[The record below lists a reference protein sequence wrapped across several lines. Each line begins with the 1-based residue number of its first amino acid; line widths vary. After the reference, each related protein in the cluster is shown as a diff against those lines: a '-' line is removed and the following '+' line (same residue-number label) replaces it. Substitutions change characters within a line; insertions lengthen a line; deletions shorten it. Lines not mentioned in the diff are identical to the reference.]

1 MERMKLRNATAGAT
15 VLALTLVWGSVS
27 NAQEQTQEQSRETT
41 TPAPEQLRQK
51 ADGERHGL
59 PIETYAV
66 APGTKFLVRLEDE
79 LGTKGTKENERFKV
93 KTLEPLE
100 AGNGIYPPPP
110 TAISRHLN
118 PLEP

>member
-1 MERMKLRNATAGAT
+1 MCIRYLLSNSREETMNRRKLSSVFGSVAI
-15 VLALTLVWGSVS
+15 LTLSMALGDASK
-27 NAQEQTQEQSRETT
+27 AQDQTQEPARETT
-41 TPAPEQLRQK
+41 RQAPEQLRQK

-93 KTLEPLE
+93 
-100 AGNGIYPPPP
+100 
-110 TAISRHLN
+110 
-118 PLEP
+118 